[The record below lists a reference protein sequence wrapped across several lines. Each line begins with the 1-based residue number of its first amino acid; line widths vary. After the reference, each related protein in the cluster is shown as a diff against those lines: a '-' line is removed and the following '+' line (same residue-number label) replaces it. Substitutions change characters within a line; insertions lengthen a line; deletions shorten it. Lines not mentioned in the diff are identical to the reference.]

1 MLVDIDALFSVILYT
16 LGCILLII
24 LIVLSIK
31 GIKTLKKVNSLIDD
45 VQEKSNKINGIFDFV
60 DSTTDFMNGFVDKIV
75 GGISGLLI
83 KMFNKKK
90 EEDKDE

>member
-1 MLVDIDALFSVILYT
+1 MLIDINALFSVILYI

-31 GIKTLKKVNSLIDD
+31 TIKTIKKVNNLIDD
-45 VQEKSNKINGIFDFV
+45 VQDKSNKVNGIFNFV

-75 GGISGLLI
+75 GGISSLLTKI
-83 KMFNKKK
+83 FDKKK
-90 EEDKDE
+90 EEDIDE